1 MMRFL
6 LFSLLISL
14 NIAFGQKFSKE
25 ELSIIRQ
32 GKTTTALP
40 IYQTDVEAEHKSLLK
55 SSTDIQVF
63 DKNTEILINRMK
75 LSLLASGGVGIAAP
89 QVGVNRNAIWV
100 QRFDKRN
107 SPFEY
112 FINPKILWKSEIL
125 NFGLEGDLSIK
136 DYKNMFYRSQVIQ
149 VQYQDLKGKK
159 YTEIVEGFTAVIF
172 QHEIDHLFGILIED
186 KANSETDS
194 TVIKV
199 EAYKR
204 IPVQN

>member
-89 QVGVNRNAIWV
+89 QVGVNRNVIWV

-186 KANSETDS
+186 KANAETDS
-194 TVIKV
+194 TIIKV

>member
-159 YTEIVEGFTAVIF
+159 HTEIVEGFTAVIF
-172 QHEIDHLFGILIED
+172 QHEIDHLFGILIDD
-186 KANSETDS
+186 KAKAETDS

>member
-1 MMRFL
+1 
-6 LFSLLISL
+6 
-14 NIAFGQKFSKE
+14 
-25 ELSIIRQ
+25 
-32 GKTTTALP
+32 TTALP
-40 IYQTDVEAEHKSLLK
+40 IYQTNVEAEHKSLLK

-149 VQYQDLKGKK
+149 VQYQDLKGK
-159 YTEIVEGFTAVIF
+159 
-172 QHEIDHLFGILIED
+172 
-186 KANSETDS
+186 
-194 TVIKV
+194 
-199 EAYKR
+199 
-204 IPVQN
+204 

>member
-186 KANSETDS
+186 KAKAETDS

>member
-6 LFSLLISL
+6 LFSLLISF

-186 KANSETDS
+186 KAKAETDS